1 MCEGVFKLYACM
13 KNKRIG
19 VEGKRKDG
27 HPPENGDGAG
37 GSFHGALGLA

>member
-13 KNKRIG
+13 KDERRSVERKRN
-19 VEGKRKDG
+19 DG
-27 HPPENGDGAG
+27 HPPEDGDGAG